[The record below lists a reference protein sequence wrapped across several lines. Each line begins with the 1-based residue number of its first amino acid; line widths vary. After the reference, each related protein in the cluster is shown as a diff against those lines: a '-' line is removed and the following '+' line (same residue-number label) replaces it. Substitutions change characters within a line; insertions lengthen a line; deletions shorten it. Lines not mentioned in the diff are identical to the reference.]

1 MVISQD
7 KDKGRFSLSTKSL
20 EPEPGDM
27 LKDQA
32 GVFSQAEAMAA
43 RYHERLQ
50 AENKARE
57 EVPPPPASARCRGD
71 GWRVVVEPGNLC
83 DVGRNSV
90 CRVCEVWR
98 GADG

>member
-57 EVPPPPASARCRGD
+57 EVPPPPASARCRGETPGRHGRAMVG
-71 GWRVVVEPGNLC
+71 GWWWSREIFVM
-83 DVGRNSV
+83 GR
-90 CRVCEVWR
+90 
-98 GADG
+98 

>member
-1 MVISQD
+1 MGTEIKAMVLSQD
-7 KDKGRFSLSTKSL
+7 KDKGRFSLSTKAL

-27 LKDQA
+27 LKDPA

-57 EVPPPPASARCRGD
+57 EVPRRAR
-71 GWRVVVEPGNLC
+71 
-83 DVGRNSV
+83 
-90 CRVCEVWR
+90 
-98 GADG
+98 

>member
-1 MVISQD
+1 MRRRPKGLGASRYRGRGARARAQVGSEIKAMVISQD

-27 LKDQA
+27 LKDPA

-57 EVPPPPASARCRGD
+57 EVPRRAR
-71 GWRVVVEPGNLC
+71 
-83 DVGRNSV
+83 
-90 CRVCEVWR
+90 
-98 GADG
+98 